1 MKGRIIGREGRNIR
15 TLETLTG
22 VDIIIDDTPEAVV
35 ISCFDPVRKEIART
49 SLERLIS
56 DGRIHPA
63 RIEEVVQ
70 RVTKETNQSM
80 VQEAEKHLYE
90 LGVHNMSQEGVRS
103 LGKLHYRTSYG
114 QNLLVHSREVAMLAG
129 AIAAEVGADVELAKR
144 AGMLHD
150 IGKAVDSTGDV
161 GYVEAGAELARKM
174 GEDPRVVNAIAA
186 QEGGVAPQTIEA
198 VVVQIAN
205 ELSTSRPGARRDF
218 LESYIKRLES
228 LERIAREFEGV
239 QDVFAIQAGR
249 ELRVLVNNAAV
260 DDTRARELAK
270 EIARRIE
277 QELRYPGRIK
287 VTIVREKR
295 LIEYA
300 R

>member
-1 MKGRIIGREGRNIR
+1 
-15 TLETLTG
+15 
-22 VDIIIDDTPEAVV
+22 
-35 ISCFDPVRKEIART
+35 
-49 SLERLIS
+49 
-56 DGRIHPA
+56 
-63 RIEEVVQ
+63 
-70 RVTKETNQSM
+70 
-80 VQEAEKHLYE
+80 
-90 LGVHNMSQEGVRS
+90 
-103 LGKLHYRTSYG
+103 
-114 QNLLVHSREVAMLAG
+114 
-129 AIAAEVGADVELAKR
+129 
-144 AGMLHD
+144 
-150 IGKAVDSTGDV
+150 
-161 GYVEAGAELARKM
+161 M

-186 QEGGVAPQTIEA
+186 QDGNVAPQTIED

-239 QDVFAIQAGR
+239 QDAFAIQAGR
-249 ELRVLVNNAAV
+249 ELRVIVNNASV
-260 DDTRARELAK
+260 DDARARDLAK
-270 EIARRIE
+270 DIARRIE